1 MKVVEARVAI
11 EAIEN
16 LGKYAV
22 ELEEEGIKLQDQNVN
37 FERAYKLLLK
47 EIERAK
53 KNEN

>member
-1 MKVVEARVAI
+1 MKVVEDRVAI

-16 LGKYAV
+16 LGKYTV
-22 ELEEEGIKLQDQNVN
+22 ELEEKYLRLKEQNIN
-37 FERAYKLLLK
+37 YERAYKLLLK